1 MKAFRISVINNDY
14 PYLVVAENVC
24 EAVVKL
30 ETQTSNSAIHVKEDD
45 ITGITV
51 LQEFE
56 DHRIIV

>member
-1 MKAFRISVINNDY
+1 MKAFRITSINSDY
-14 PYLVVAENVC
+14 PYLVIADNVH

-30 ETQTSNSAIHVKEDD
+30 ETETLHNAIHVKEDD

>member
-1 MKAFRISVINNDY
+1 MKAFKITSNNSDY
-14 PYLVVAENVC
+14 PYLVIAENVC

-30 ETQTSNSAIHVKEDD
+30 ENETLHKAIHVKESD

-56 DHRIIV
+56 DYRIIV